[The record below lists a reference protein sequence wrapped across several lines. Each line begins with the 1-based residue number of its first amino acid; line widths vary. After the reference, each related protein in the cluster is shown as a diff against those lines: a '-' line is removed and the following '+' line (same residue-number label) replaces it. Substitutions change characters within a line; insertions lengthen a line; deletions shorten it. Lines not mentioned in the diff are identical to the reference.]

1 MLSIKKL
8 TLKLDNLIHKIFF
21 KYFGKFNSKKS
32 FKNYYGFDELTK
44 NHLMQNIFN
53 LQNYSEDALNH
64 WNKITQEI
72 ISQLNTDDSNFL
84 RNEYVKN
91 ALHPDQYYFSWMY
104 FKELRK
110 KYSKKSLQIYC
121 KDIGLGNPLKDMI
134 LKDASPASLKHF
146 YLLDKIQKDLEI
158 NLNNIDFVTEFGGGY
173 GSMCRIAFNNLKLS
187 KIKWS
192 IIDLP
197 IMVELQKAYLKQ
209 SLTPET
215 FENITFENSFKKIT
229 PKNKSIFIATWSLSE
244 TPIVLRSSLEEWLNE
259 FSYIFIAF
267 QKNYNEISNLEYFEQ
282 LKTKLYNHKVEIY
295 KNKSYPG
302 HYYLKGRYNKKQTIY
317 KS

>member
-8 TLKLDNLIHKIFF
+8 IHKSDNLIYKLFF
-21 KYFGKFNSKKS
+21 KYFGKLNSKKS
-32 FKNYYGFDELTK
+32 FKNYYGFDEEIK
-44 NHLMQNIFN
+44 NDLIQNIYKIK
-53 LQNYSEDALNH
+53 NYSEDALNH

-72 ISQLNTDDSNFL
+72 TKQLESDDSNFL
-84 RNEYVKN
+84 RNDYVKN
-91 ALHPDQYYFSWMY
+91 ALHPDQYFYSWMF

-110 KYSKKSLQIYC
+110 TYSEKNLQKYC
-121 KDIGLGNPLKDMI
+121 KDIALGNPLKDMI
-134 LKDASPASLKHF
+134 LKDSSPTSLKHY
-146 YLLDKIQKDLEI
+146 YLLNKLQKDLEI

-187 KIKWS
+187 KVKWS

-209 SLTPET
+209 SLTTEKL
-215 FENITFENSFKKIT
+215 ENITFVNSFKKIT
-229 PKNKSIFIATWSLSE
+229 PKNKSLFIATWSLSE

-259 FSYIFIAF
+259 FSYLFIAF
-267 QKNYNEISNLEYFEQ
+267 QKNYNGISNLEYFEQ
-282 LKTKLYNHKVEIY
+282 LKTKLHNHDVEIY

-302 HYYLKGRYNKKQTIY
+302 HYYLKGRYNKKQTM
-317 KS
+317 